1 MSDVRVFYREIAPS
15 PEIAHLV
22 WSFWEFVLEGE
33 SIKPFVHE
41 VFPDGC
47 VSLFYY
53 RNKNARAGSLLISGL
68 SLESSKTQV
77 SAGDAYW
84 GMRFSPAACAK
95 ILRLSPSQLQS
106 QNLNESKDFLHLT
119 AGLIEKISICHTF
132 DEAVEIYEAQIKS
145 LALNVAETD
154 GKVAAAVKFI
164 EENRGE
170 AKISEV
176 AKTVGLSTRQLERR
190 FRKNSGLTPKQFAR
204 ARRIRATA
212 VNVVEKNSMNWAN
225 RAAEMGFTDQAHL
238 THEISIVTGSSP
250 SRFAERIKK
259 IEHGELIK

>member
-1 MSDVRVFYREIAPS
+1 MSDVRVFYREIAAS

-33 SIKPFVHE
+33 NAGSFVHE

-47 VSLFYY
+47 VSLFCY
-53 RNKNARAGSLLISGL
+53 RNKIDHANSLLISAL
-68 SLESSKTQV
+68 SLESSKIRV

-95 ILRLSPSQLQS
+95 ILRFSPSQLQS

-119 AGLIEKISICHTF
+119 AGLIEKISICRNF
-132 DEAVEIYEAQIKS
+132 DKAVEIYEAQIKS
-145 LALNVAETD
+145 LALNVAEID
-154 GKVAAAVKFI
+154 EKVAATVEFI

-170 AKISEV
+170 AKISGA
-176 AKTVGLSTRQLERR
+176 AKTVGLSARQLERR
-190 FRKNSGLTPKQFAR
+190 FRKNTGLTPKQFAR

-212 VNVVEKNSMNWAN
+212 INLVEKNNMNWAN

-238 THEISIVTGSSP
+238 THEISTVTGSSP
-250 SRFAERIKK
+250 NRFAEGIKK